1 MKMYSRQSFLGP
13 NSQALLVGA
22 RVAIVGACGGGS
34 HVVQQ
39 LAHIGVGT
47 IIVIDPQR
55 IDGTNLHRLV
65 GATWLDVVR
74 HTPKVLIAKR
84 VVKAVNPKAAI
95 IPLQCHWQD
104 QSAVLLECDVVV
116 GCLDSPRAKNE
127 LEAFCRRF
135 LIPYVDIGMDVH
147 GAAGEHLIAGQ
158 VVLSMPGAPCLQ
170 CLSLITEED
179 LAREAAQYGAAG
191 GLPQVVWPNGVLA
204 SSAVGI
210 VMQILTPW
218 YNTPIQSVYLH
229 YDGNSGVIAPS
240 HRHKLALA
248 RPCPHYPANE
258 RGDPGF
264 DVRKAPSR
272 ASRSNGTNWLRA
284 LRKAL
289 RRSARR

>member
-1 MKMYSRQSFLGP
+1 MRPYSRQSFLGP
-13 NSQALLVGA
+13 NSEALLAGA
-22 RVAIVGACGGGS
+22 RIAVIGACGGGS

-55 IDGTNLHRLV
+55 IDATNLHRLV
-65 GATWLDVVR
+65 GANWLDVLR
-74 HTPKVLIAKR
+74 RSPKVQIAKR
-84 VVKAVNPKAAI
+84 VVKAINPNATV
-95 IPLQCHWQD
+95 IPLQCYWQS
-104 QSAVLLECDVVV
+104 QGAALLECDVIV

-127 LEAFCRRF
+127 LEAFCRHF

-158 VVLSMPGAPCLQ
+158 IVLSMPGAPCLQ
-170 CLSLITEED
+170 CLGLVTEED

-204 SSAVGI
+204 STAVGL

-218 YNTPIQSVYLH
+218 HSKPSQSVYLH

-240 HRHKLALA
+240 HRHKLALE
-248 RPCPHYPANE
+248 RTCPHYPPDE
-258 RGDPGF
+258 RGDPAF
-264 DVRKAPSR
+264 DIRKPPIPQKQA
-272 ASRSNGTNWLRA
+272 A
-284 LRKAL
+284 LGAGLWAAMGRLLKK
-289 RRSARR
+289 